1 VESIVSDA
9 STLIVL
15 GKLNRYNL
23 LENLFTKIYIPQAV
37 LIEVSKKSDGV
48 YEKIASHSLFERKY
62 ISNLVLIRFLD
73 GILDDGESEAIVLAS
88 ELKIILLIDEKKGRA
103 VAKNMGL
110 EIIGLLG
117 VLILNVKKKYI
128 SKEEAVEI
136 LKEIQG
142 LNFRVSKR
150 LEESFLAVIGWPG

>member
-1 VESIVSDA
+1 
-9 STLIVL
+9 
-15 GKLNRYNL
+15 
-23 LENLFTKIYIPQAV
+23 
-37 LIEVSKKSDGV
+37 
-48 YEKIASHSLFERKY
+48 
-62 ISNLVLIRFLD
+62 
-73 GILDDGESEAIVLAS
+73 LDDGESEAIVLAS

-110 EIIGLLG
+110 EIIGLFG

>member
-1 VESIVSDA
+1 
-9 STLIVL
+9 
-15 GKLNRYNL
+15 
-23 LENLFTKIYIPQAV
+23 
-37 LIEVSKKSDGV
+37 
-48 YEKIASHSLFERKY
+48 
-62 ISNLVLIRFLD
+62 
-73 GILDDGESEAIVLAS
+73 
-88 ELKIILLIDEKKGRA
+88 
-103 VAKNMGL
+103 
-110 EIIGLLG
+110 LG

>member
-9 STLIVL
+9 TTLIVL
-15 GKLNRYNL
+15 GKLNRYDL
-23 LENLFTKIYIPQAV
+23 LENLFTKIYVPRAV

-48 YEKIASHSLFERKY
+48 YEKIASHSLFERKQ
-62 ISNLVLIRFLD
+62 ISNLVLLGFLD
-73 GILDDGESEAIVLAS
+73 GILDAGESEAIVLAS
-88 ELKIILLIDEKKGRA
+88 EMKIILLIDEKKGRA

-128 SKEEAVEI
+128 SKEEAVGI
-136 LKEIQG
+136 LKEMQG
-142 LNFRVSKR
+142 MNFRVSKR
-150 LEESFLAVIGWPG
+150 LVESFSAAIG